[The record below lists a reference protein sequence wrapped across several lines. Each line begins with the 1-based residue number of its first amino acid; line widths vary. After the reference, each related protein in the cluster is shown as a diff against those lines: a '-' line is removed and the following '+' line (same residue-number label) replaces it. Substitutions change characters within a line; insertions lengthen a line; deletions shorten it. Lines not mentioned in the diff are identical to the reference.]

1 MKTEILFHDHKIPVR
16 FISSDQKAIPSL
28 IQALEHRCT
37 QPEEPSLALLNRI
50 DLIEVVG
57 NNAILYTSIE
67 EESILLP
74 LS

>member
-1 MKTEILFHDHKIPVR
+1 MKTEILFHDQKIPVR
-16 FISSDQKAIPSL
+16 FISSDQKAIPAL

-37 QPEEPSLALLNRI
+37 QPEEPLALLNRI
-50 DLIEVVG
+50 DMIEVVG
-57 NNAILYTSIE
+57 NNAIVYTSLE